1 MEYVQER
8 ITTLH
13 DFGGADPD
21 VAAGRATVVVPMTAR
36 DHASLATERVF
47 TELERVGPD
56 HVVVA
61 LRAAS
66 SQVENLVSWVGRFD
80 LDATVLWCSAPDIE
94 SYLADNGLGGETGKG
109 RDVWL
114 ALGLAADSD
123 YVVVHD
129 ADAKT
134 YRASHVRRLLYPLT
148 EGKEFV
154 KGYYARVENSRLYG
168 RLFRLLYAPIVRAL
182 RERHEAPILP
192 YLDAFRYALAG
203 EVAATGTLIETLRV
217 PRGWGL
223 EVATIGGAFE
233 AAGFEGTAQV
243 DLGIHEH
250 DHRSVGGSEGLGD
263 MSREVGAALFDVLES
278 AGVDPNYE
286 TLPPR
291 YRNTARRF
299 VDQYAADAGFNG
311 LEYDPGAE
319 REQID
324 TYAGAIQPPATDD
337 WLPAWEDAPI
347 DPQRLRSLS
356 AAAIESPTER

>member
-8 ITTLH
+8 FTTLH
-13 DFGGADPD
+13 DFDGPDPD
-21 VAAGRATVVVPMTAR
+21 VPAGRTTVVVPMTAR
-36 DHASLATERVF
+36 DHASLAAERVF
-47 TELERVGPD
+47 TELERVDPGRI
-56 HVVVA
+56 VVA
-61 LRAAS
+61 LRANG
-66 SQVENLVSWVGRFD
+66 SQVENLVSWVGSFD
-80 LDATVLWCSAPDIE
+80 LDATVLWCSAPGIE
-94 SYLADNGLGGETGKG
+94 SYLADNGLGGDTGKG

-114 ALGLAADSD
+114 ALGLAAESD

-134 YRASHVRRLLYPLT
+134 YSASHVRRLLSPLT
-148 EGKEFV
+148 ADTEFV

-168 RLFRLLYAPIVRAL
+168 RLFRLFYAPVVRTL
-182 RERHEAPILP
+182 RERHTAPILP

-203 EVAATGTLIETLRV
+203 EFAATGSHMETLRV

-223 EVATIGGAFE
+223 EVATLGGAFE

-243 DLGIHEH
+243 DLGVHEH

-263 MSREVGAALFDVLES
+263 MSREVGATLFAVLEN

-286 TLPPR
+286 TLPAR
-291 YRNTARRF
+291 YRNTAGQF

-311 LEYDPGAE
+311 LEYDPGQE
-319 REQID
+319 REQIE
-324 TYAGAIQPPATDD
+324 TYAGTIQPPAPND
-337 WLPAWEDAPI
+337 WLPAWQDAPI
-347 DPQRLRSLS
+347 DPQQVRSLS